1 MRAGN
6 DSGDADRL
14 GLTATII
21 ASVFA
26 AVIGAGVGIIT
37 TFTHRLLPPLGLIA
51 GLLIVGA
58 LIAGFRLVFD
68 SRIIAG
74 AAAVG
79 VLAAIAVLALP
90 GAGGSVL
97 VADGLARLRLGSR
110 HRRSIAVVGGRLA
123 TNRAA
128 RDRIGWTA

>member
-1 MRAGN
+1 VRAGD
-6 DSGDADRL
+6 DSRGEDGL

-37 TFTHRLLPPLGLIA
+37 TFTHRLLPPLGLIL

-74 AAAVG
+74 AAALG
-79 VLAAIAVLALP
+79 VLGAVAVLALP
-90 GAGGSVL
+90 GAGGSVI
-97 VADGLARLRLGSR
+97 VSDGILGYIWVLGTPLIAATVVVWPGF
-110 HRRSIAVVGGRLA
+110 RRRA
-123 TNRAA
+123 TE
-128 RDRIGWTA
+128 

>member
-6 DSGDADRL
+6 DAHDADRL

-26 AVIGAGVGIIT
+26 VLIGAGVGVIT
-37 TFTHRLLPPLGLIA
+37 TFTHRQLPPLGLIA

-58 LIAGFRLVFD
+58 LIAGFRLVFG

-74 AAAVG
+74 AAGLG
-79 VLAAIAVLALP
+79 VLVAVAVLALP
-90 GAGGSVL
+90 GAGGSVV
-97 VADGLARLRLGSR
+97 VADGVLGYVWVLGTPL
-110 HRRSIAVVGGRLA
+110 IAVAVLA
-123 TNRAA
+123 WPGIRRRAS
-128 RDRIGWTA
+128 T